1 MIGGD
6 APYIRAVMEVFGHV
20 KISVRGGGG
29 GQNSWKNGLMAHNFL
44 EISVCLWSEYRYFG
58 VSNLMI

>member
-6 APYIRAVMEVFGHV
+6 APYIGAVMKVFGHV
-20 KISVRGGGG
+20 KISVPEGLE
-29 GQNSWKNGLMAHNFL
+29 NGPLAHNFL